1 MPIALPRIKYLIVS
15 IALLL
20 LIWAAGFSSFVHNI
34 TKPVAESSLTKTELI
49 AVWTGGQSRINTGL
63 ELLSRAH
70 ADELLISGVNNTL
83 SVADLI
89 KIWKPTD
96 AAITVPEEMLSC
108 CIHLGRDATN
118 TRENAIETKNWVNTH
133 DVSSLTLVTAHYHMP
148 RALLEFKN
156 EMPHLTV
163 VAYPV
168 FPDQTKP
175 YTANF
180 WTLAFIEY
188 HKTILT
194 WLRIAVK
201 L

>member
-1 MPIALPRIKYLIVS
+1 MTFALPRIKYLMIS
-15 IALLL
+15 ITLLL
-20 LIWAAGFSSFVHNI
+20 LIWAAGFTSFVHHI
-34 TKPVAESSLTKTELI
+34 TKPVAESSLPKTELI

-70 ADELLISGVNNTL
+70 ASELLISGVNNTL

-89 KIWKPTD
+89 KIWEPSDT
-96 AAITVPEEMLSC
+96 AIPVPEDMLSC

-118 TRENAIETKNWVNTH
+118 TRENAIETKSWVEAHN
-133 DVSSLTLVTAHYHMP
+133 VNSLTLVTAHYHMP

-156 EMPHLTV
+156 EMPELNV
-163 VAYPV
+163 VTYPV
-168 FPDQTKP
+168 FPEQTKP